1 MRSTDDLIKNGSFA
15 VGVRH
20 NESSGSSKTVWNAS
34 GRYDFP
40 SWLYAQ
46 ANAGTS
52 FLLPTAEQLYAI
64 DPFSTLGNPNIEA
77 EEAENYNVGLGGE
90 LGMGPLFAWQAT
102 YFTRDIDNRI
112 QFADCDASVAAT
124 DCATL
129 FPLWTP
135 ATSTKAFT

>member
-1 MRSTDDLIKNGSFA
+1 MISSRTALSAL
-15 VGVRH
+15 GVRH
-20 NESSGSSKTVWNAS
+20 NESSGSNKTVWNAS
-34 GRYDFP
+34 GRYDFT

-90 LGMGPLFAWQAT
+90 FGMGPGLPGRSPT
-102 YFTRDIDNRI
+102 
-112 QFADCDASVAAT
+112 SH
-124 DCATL
+124 
-129 FPLWTP
+129 
-135 ATSTKAFT
+135 ATSTTASSSRIAMLP